1 MVLQLLLLV
10 LAVIALD
17 VKAFHLS
24 PLPHLER
31 QQKCRQNFR
40 PNSLLFSTTAAAVA
54 SPSPTRL
61 QEDGLSRGD
70 ARGAA
75 LLLEEVAISRGSSQ
89 ILRNIDWRIEP
100 KAKWGLV
107 GANGCGKSTLLRA
120 IMEEIGYDGKITVG
134 TTQTVGYLQQT
145 AVAGSTKTILDEAS
159 SAMHQVQA
167 ARQALHRA
175 EAAVVAHGSENP
187 PESSLDDDLQLLD
200 EAMER
205 FEQVGGYQQETVV
218 SEMLHGLGFTN
229 LTQPCNEL
237 SGGWQMRVSFAKL
250 LLSKPSLAL
259 LDEPSNHLDRSA
271 RQWLANYL
279 KKYDDGAMILVTHDK
294 ELLDSCQHIAE
305 ITSSGTL
312 QIYKSC
318 SYSQYLQL
326 KQERAASALSEYE
339 KNSVKAAKLQQFVD
353 RFGASATKASAAQSR
368 VKQLEKMRDQ
378 GLLDSPD
385 ADVMEVQRFKPRL
398 KLPSPPKSVG
408 DVLLGLQANA
418 VVGYRS
424 NEEDGRETDMPLVH
438 SVDLEIQRGMKILV
452 RGPNGSGKSTLLH
465 TLRGKLPLLQGERV
479 ENENLRLGVF
489 TQDLAQE
496 LDTSRRAVDLVTEY
510 ARSGDDGDIQISDQ
524 EARSVLGGLGLT
536 GDKALRK
543 VGDLS
548 GGEKARVALAMF
560 ALKPSNLY
568 LLDEVSNH
576 LDMECVEALSESLS
590 EWGGDAG
597 AIVVISHDKVF
608 CEQIGFTH
616 ILTIQDDGTL
626 KLEQRSTDERDWDA
640 SGSTLQRANG
650 EGASAASTAERQL
663 DPAERKRAFNAPKR
677 IAKIESL
684 VEQKEEKI
692 AMLDEKMLANGS
704 DVGELV
710 DLTKEK
716 QALETEVMKLMAE
729 WEELETL
736 LAEMEASGAL
746 SR

>member
-1 MVLQLLLLV
+1 
-10 LAVIALD
+10 
-17 VKAFHLS
+17 
-24 PLPHLER
+24 
-31 QQKCRQNFR
+31 
-40 PNSLLFSTTAAAVA
+40 
-54 SPSPTRL
+54 
-61 QEDGLSRGD
+61 
-70 ARGAA
+70 
-75 LLLEEVAISRGSSQ
+75 
-89 ILRNIDWRIEP
+89 
-100 KAKWGLV
+100 
-107 GANGCGKSTLLRA
+107 
-120 IMEEIGYDGKITVG
+120 
-134 TTQTVGYLQQT
+134 
-145 AVAGSTKTILDEAS
+145 
-159 SAMHQVQA
+159 
-167 ARQALHRA
+167 
-175 EAAVVAHGSENP
+175 
-187 PESSLDDDLQLLD
+187 
-200 EAMER
+200 
-205 FEQVGGYQQETVV
+205 
-218 SEMLHGLGFTN
+218 
-229 LTQPCNEL
+229 
-237 SGGWQMRVSFAKL
+237 
-250 LLSKPSLAL
+250 
-259 LDEPSNHLDRSA
+259 
-271 RQWLANYL
+271 
-279 KKYDDGAMILVTHDK
+279 
-294 ELLDSCQHIAE
+294 
-305 ITSSGTL
+305 
-312 QIYKSC
+312 
-318 SYSQYLQL
+318 
-326 KQERAASALSEYE
+326 
-339 KNSVKAAKLQQFVD
+339 
-353 RFGASATKASAAQSR
+353 
-368 VKQLEKMRDQ
+368 
-378 GLLDSPD
+378 
-385 ADVMEVQRFKPRL
+385 
-398 KLPSPPKSVG
+398 
-408 DVLLGLQANA
+408 
-418 VVGYRS
+418 
-424 NEEDGRETDMPLVH
+424 MPLVH